1 MKKKYL
7 IAGVLITL
15 TLLTLWLINMDI
27 ITFGKTVD
35 AKISQLEKDGNDC
48 VNIAENSV
56 AHMVA
61 VVEFQKLEIIG
72 RKARVMRMCMQDHGY
87 QQNAAWRK
95 LYTPVAEK
103 IAQETQVSFDEAF
116 ENLRRQHMVIFKA
129 SDGQLLFW
137 LASAKK

>member
-27 ITFGKTVD
+27 ITFGKTTD

-87 QQNAAWRK
+87 QQNTAWTK

-116 ENLRRQHMVIFKA
+116 ENLRRQHMVTFK
-129 SDGQLLFW
+129 SSGKQPLFW